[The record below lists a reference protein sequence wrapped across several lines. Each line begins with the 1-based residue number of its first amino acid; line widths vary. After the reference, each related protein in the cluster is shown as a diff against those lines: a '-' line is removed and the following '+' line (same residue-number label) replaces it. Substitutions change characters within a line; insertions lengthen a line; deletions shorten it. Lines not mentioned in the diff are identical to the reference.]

1 MSTATKRTAALL
13 LRLGEVEGK
22 AHLAVDVLPA
32 RYLAIHLLI
41 SLNSNCLHS
50 YFSQS
55 MSTATKRTAALL
67 LRQRKNTAE
76 RLCRRSRARLSIR
89 EPPEWTVLVE

>member
-1 MSTATKRTAALL
+1 MLDPE
-13 LRLGEVEGK
+13 LGEVEGK

-67 LRQRKNTAE
+67 LSLVRHE
-76 RLCRRSRARLSIR
+76 SRSCC
-89 EPPEWTVLVE
+89 PFT